1 MKRFVCIDVEM
12 SELTSDQK
20 RMIGGSLRNEV
31 IQIGAVMLDEN
42 YNMISEFSS
51 YVKPRYSIVTP
62 FIQNLTGI
70 TNATLENTDDFITV
84 LDKYNYWLGDNDVTS
99 FCWSTSDYNQLWDEM
114 SVKAKQRTDLFASL
128 KKFVDLQNIYCV
140 EIGAEVP
147 ISLESA
153 LRLLQLDYQG
163 QIHSANWDAFN
174 TARILHKIFC
184 TKSLAPSIEYIDF
197 GKPSRL
203 KNETKLVLDKVRVKE
218 NDNKCSLASYL
229 SPELLAQFGF
239 IQQEEVE
246 NADADDTVKKVDA
259 DPILIT
265 SPLTYLTKDLFLSDL
280 CEKYRVLKSKWIR
293 FLAAVMP
300 TSEMSVA

>member
-20 RMIGGSLRNEV
+20 RMIGGSLKNEV

-70 TNATLENTDDFITV
+70 TNATLENADDFITV
-84 LDKYNYWLGDNDVTS
+84 LDKYNYWLGDNDVAS

-163 QIHSANWDAFN
+163 QIHTANCDAFN

-184 TKSLAPSIEYIDF
+184 TESLKPSIEYIDL

-218 NDNKCSLASYL
+218 NDDKCSLAAYL
-229 SPELLAQFGF
+229 SPEFRAQFGV
-239 IQQEEVE
+239 IRQEKIE
-246 NADADDTVKKVDA
+246 NTDADDAVQKSED
-259 DPILIT
+259 DSILST
-265 SPLTYLTKDLFLSDL
+265 SPLTYLLKNTFLSGL

-300 TSEMSVA
+300 TSEMVVA